1 MSLEQRTELMQGN
14 FFELDWA
21 GIINDIEEPVLI
33 TGNPPWVTS
42 SNLGTIQSNN
52 LPQKSNF
59 QKQKGYDAITGKS
72 NFDISEWMLIK
83 YLDWM
88 KNKRGA
94 IAILCKFSVA
104 KKVLLYAHKNG
115 ISLSGSNIYLFDAKR
130 YFDVSVEAC
139 FFITHFQPNITSYEC
154 NVYTSLDSINPISI
168 ITCKNGLLISDN
180 TKYTKWQHLFN
191 PNNVYQW
198 RSGIKH
204 DCSKIMELERMGN
217 EYKNTLNE
225 VVSLEETYLYPL
237 LKSSDISNGKPRYGS
252 KFVIVTQ
259 EYIGQDTERIK
270 NNAQATWNYLEAH
283 KEAFS
288 KRSSSIY
295 KNKPK
300 YSIFGVGPYSFAP
313 WKVAISG
320 FYKKLGFKVIEP
332 FENKPVFVDDT
343 VYFIPCNS
351 VEEAEFV
358 ADLLNSEPA
367 REYYESMIFWSD
379 KRPIT
384 LDLLKRLSLH
394 ELSKELNLTEQYVH
408 YAAERL
414 KNKEQLAL
422 TLF

>member
-1 MSLEQRTELMQGN
+1 MKNKYKHKEYGDFQTPYKLATTALSVLEATNFRPACIIEPTCGKGSFLLAAAALFPEAHLLGMDISTQYLVALQSSINQMSLEQRTELMQGN

-259 EYIGQDTERIK
+259 EIGR
-270 NNAQATWNYLEAH
+270 AH
-283 KEAFS
+283 
-288 KRSSSIY
+288 
-295 KNKPK
+295 
-300 YSIFGVGPYSFAP
+300 V
-313 WKVAISG
+313 
-320 FYKKLGFKVIEP
+320 
-332 FENKPVFVDDT
+332 
-343 VYFIPCNS
+343 
-351 VEEAEFV
+351 
-358 ADLLNSEPA
+358 
-367 REYYESMIFWSD
+367 
-379 KRPIT
+379 
-384 LDLLKRLSLH
+384 
-394 ELSKELNLTEQYVH
+394 
-408 YAAERL
+408 
-414 KNKEQLAL
+414 
-422 TLF
+422 